1 MSPSEKDIIVNFASS
16 KQWMRERQGTPWMM
30 LGRKG
35 LGSKPG
41 TEGQAG
47 KLASVHKLVGPAFG

>member
-1 MSPSEKDIIVNFASS
+1 
-16 KQWMRERQGTPWMM
+16 MRERQGTPWVM

-35 LGSKPG
+35 LGSRPG

-47 KLASVHKLVGPAFG
+47 KLASVHKLVGPASGYPLSAF